1 MKAKEGFIMREV
13 AGTAVVLAVGKAA
26 DTFKGTVTLNGSGKL
41 LWGALEKG
49 ATRDELIDLILEHYD
64 TDREKAASG
73 VDSFVST
80 LVENGIVEDE

>member
-41 LWGALEKG
+41 LWGVLEKG
-49 ATRDELIDLILEHYD
+49 ATRDELIDLILEHYY
-64 TDREKAASG
+64 TDRETAASG

-80 LVENGIVEDE
+80 LIENGIVEDE